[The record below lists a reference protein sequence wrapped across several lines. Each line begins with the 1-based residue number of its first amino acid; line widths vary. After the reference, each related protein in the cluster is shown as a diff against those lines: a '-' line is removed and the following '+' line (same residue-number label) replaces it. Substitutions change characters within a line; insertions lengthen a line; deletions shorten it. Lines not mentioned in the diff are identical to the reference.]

1 MSFRISRADVHE
13 PDVAT
18 LLDRHF
24 ALMRAQ
30 SPPESCHVLP
40 KDELS
45 HPDITLYALRE
56 DDVLLAIGA
65 IRDFGPWGEVKSMHT
80 AKEARGRGAARALLD
95 ALIASAAAKGMQ
107 HLSLETGSGPEHMAS
122 RRLYASAGFAD
133 CPPFGNYTYD
143 PLSHFMTRAI

>member
-1 MSFRISRADVHE
+1 MRFQITQADVRE
-13 PDVAT
+13 PDVTA

-40 KDELS
+40 KDDLA
-45 HPDITLYALRE
+45 HPDITLLALRE
-56 DDVLLAIGA
+56 SDMLLAIGA
-65 IRDFGPWGEVKSMHT
+65 IRDFGSWGEVKSMHT

-107 HLSLETGSGPEHMAS
+107 YLSLETGSGPDHLAS
-122 RRLYASAGFAD
+122 RRLYASAGFTD
-133 CPPFGNYTYD
+133 CPPFGAYTHD
-143 PLSHFMTRAI
+143 PLSHFMTRTI